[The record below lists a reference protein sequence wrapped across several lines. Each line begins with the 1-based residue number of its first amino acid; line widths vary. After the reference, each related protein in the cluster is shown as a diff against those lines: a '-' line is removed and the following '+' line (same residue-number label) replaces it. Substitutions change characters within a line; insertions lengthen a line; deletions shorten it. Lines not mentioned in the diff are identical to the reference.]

1 MLLLTGSSDERS
13 PNQKMHNNS
22 YSAILLPLLRWL
34 ATVFVVVTAYLGS
47 LYFEEKRVL
56 RRLKAE
62 RQRLGVKR
70 V

>member
-1 MLLLTGSSDERS
+1 
-13 PNQKMHNNS
+13 MHNNY
-22 YSAILLPLLRWL
+22 YSVILLPLLSWF

-56 RRLKAE
+56 RRLNAE
-62 RQRLGVKR
+62 RQRLNVRR